1 MFSLFK
7 KKEKEEAYT
16 NTVTASD
23 DEIVAL
29 GNGTLIPIE
38 QVNDPTFAEKM
49 MGDGI
54 AFDLD
59 DGFVVSPCNGSL
71 DVAFPTGHAFGITRN
86 DGVEVLI
93 HIGINTVSEN
103 GKGFTVLAKQGTQV
117 KAGDPLVKVDLNTL
131 RTKYDMTT
139 MLVITNPNDKEV
151 SFIDC
156 EHVERGQKI
165 SK

>member
-7 KKEKEEAYT
+7 KKEKEEVYT
-16 NTVTASD
+16 NTTTAND

-29 GNGTLIPIE
+29 ANGVLIPIE
-38 QVNDPTFAEKM
+38 KVNDPTFAEKM

-59 DGFVVSPCNGSL
+59 DGLVVSPCNGSL

-93 HIGINTVSEN
+93 HIGINTVNEN
-103 GKGFTVLAKQGTQV
+103 GKGFTVLAKQGDKI
-117 KAGDPLVKVDLNTL
+117 KAGDPLVKVDLKAL
-131 RTKYDMTT
+131 SGKYDMTT
-139 MLVITNPNDKEV
+139 MLIITNPNEKEI

-156 EHVERGQKI
+156 GHVERGQKI

>member
-7 KKEKEEAYT
+7 KKEKEEVYT
-16 NTVTASD
+16 NTTTAND

-29 GNGTLIPIE
+29 ANGVLIPIE
-38 QVNDPTFAEKM
+38 KVNDPTFAEKM

-59 DGFVVSPCNGSL
+59 DGLVVSPCNGSL

-93 HIGINTVSEN
+93 HIGINTVNEN
-103 GKGFTVLAKQGTQV
+103 GKGFTVLAKQGDKI
-117 KAGDPLVKVDLNTL
+117 KAGDPLVKVDLKAL
-131 RTKYDMTT
+131 SGKYDMTT
-139 MLVITNPNDKEV
+139 MLIITNPNEKEI

-156 EHVERGQKI
+156 DHVERGQKI